1 MKAENLT
8 VREAQKGLESLRKGI
23 PPTGLIEHLTV
34 GRKTQIQG
42 LDKHL
47 HGQEHFGI
55 LLKANYGAGKSHL
68 LGLLREKAL
77 RGNFATSLVTLDSKS
92 GVRFNRTD
100 QIFGAILR
108 NLEVPLPNG
117 KIGKFADALDFLAKA
132 AEDAKTNPST
142 PSGRFWKA
150 VTNNW
155 KWDYSERLSSPP
167 LYIAFRAWAAT
178 DSKPLRDMIL
188 DWLFFPANY
197 KSRRADLLNKLVEGL
212 RRHFRDKR
220 PPSQFYQEDALVFQ
234 SAGYQNCWAALQD
247 LNEMF
252 TMAGLAG
259 FIVLFDEFED
269 ILTNLERI
277 NWQEAAFWNLFRF
290 VSGDRFK
297 GKTFYA
303 VTPSFAQKCK
313 VLLIQKDR
321 FDFDYNQF
329 DHLPTFEMS
338 PITKAHLLELADRIV
353 AIHQTAYNITVNAK
367 TIEKMRIFVGRAADL
382 PVQDRARHAIKIAV
396 DKLDEA
402 IN

>member
-1 MKAENLT
+1 MKAESLT
-8 VREAQKGLESLRKGI
+8 YREAQKALESLRRGI
-23 PPTGLIEHLTV
+23 PPSGLIEHLTV
-34 GRKTQIQG
+34 GRRAQIQG
-42 LDKHL
+42 LDDHL

-77 RGNFATSLVTLDSKS
+77 RANFATSLVTLDAKS

-108 NLEVPLPNG
+108 NLEVPLPGG
-117 KIGKFADALDFLAKA
+117 KIGNFSDAMDFLART
-132 AEDAKTNPST
+132 AEEAKSSPNT
-142 PSGRFWKA
+142 PSGKFWKS
-150 VTNNW
+150 VSNNW

-178 DSKPLRDMIL
+178 DSKPIRDMIL

-197 KSRRADLLNKLVEGL
+197 KARRADLLGKLVEGL

-220 PPSQFYQEDALVFQ
+220 PASQFYQEDALVFHP
-234 SAGYQNCWAALQD
+234 SGYQNCWLALQD

-252 TMAGLAG
+252 KISGLDG
-259 FIVLFDEFED
+259 FVILFDEFED
-269 ILTNLERI
+269 VLTNLGRI

-290 VSGDRFK
+290 VSGDRFE

-303 VTPSFAQKCK
+303 VTPSFAKKCK
-313 VLLIQKDR
+313 DLLIQKDR
-321 FDFDYNQF
+321 FDFDYEQF

-338 PITKAHLLELADRIV
+338 PLTKAHLLELADKIV
-353 AIHQTAYNITVNAK
+353 KIHESAFGYQVDQK
-367 TIEKMRIFVGRAADL
+367 TIQRMRIFVERAADL
-382 PVQDRARHAIKIAV
+382 PVQDRARQAIKIAV
-396 DKLDEA
+396 AKLDEE
-402 IN
+402 ID